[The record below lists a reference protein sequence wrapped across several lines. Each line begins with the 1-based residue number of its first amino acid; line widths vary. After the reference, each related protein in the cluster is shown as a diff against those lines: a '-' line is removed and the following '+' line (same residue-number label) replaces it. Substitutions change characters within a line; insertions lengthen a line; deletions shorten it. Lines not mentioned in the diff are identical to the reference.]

1 MTTIFEQFSDKEL
14 IDKILDEPAMFE
26 ILIRRNNAVLYKT
39 GRSYGYNHEDTQDLM
54 QETFVSAYLS
64 LGKFE
69 SRSSL
74 RTWLVRIML
83 NNCYQRRQKFSFKNE
98 ISDEIHENSIPMFE
112 NQQDINGKILNREL
126 GSVVEK
132 ALVLLPLD
140 YRMVFSMR
148 EMNGLSVAE
157 TADAL
162 NITDSNVKVRLNRA
176 KSMLRKEIEKWYTPE
191 EIFEF
196 NLIYCDTMVNRVM
209 AVIKQIKK

>member
-1 MTTIFEQFSDKEL
+1 MTTIFEQFSDKE
-14 IDKILDEPAMFE
+14 ILNRIRNEPAMFE
-26 ILIRRNNAVLYKT
+26 ILIRWNNAVLYKT

-54 QETFVSAYLS
+54 QETFVSVFLS
-64 LGKFE
+64 LDKFE
-69 SRSSL
+69 ERSSL

-83 NNCYQRRQKFSFKNE
+83 NKCYQRRQKFSFKNE

-112 NQQDINGKILNREL
+112 NPQDTNGKILNREL
-126 GSVVEK
+126 GTVVEK

-148 EMNGLSVAE
+148 EMNGFSVAE
-157 TADAL
+157 TAEAL
-162 NITDSNVKVRLNRA
+162 SITDSNVKVRLNRA

-209 AVIKQIKK
+209 AVIKQIQK

>member
-14 IDKILDEPAMFE
+14 IDKINDEPAMFE
-26 ILIRRNNAVLYKT
+26 ILIRRNNAALYKT

-54 QETFVSAYLS
+54 QETFVSAYIS

-69 SRSSL
+69 NRSSL

-83 NNCYQRRQKFSFKNE
+83 NNCFQRRQKFSYKNE

-112 NQQDINGKILNREL
+112 NQQDTNGKILNREL
-126 GSVVEK
+126 GTVVEK
-132 ALVLLPLD
+132 ALITLPLD
-140 YRMVFSMR
+140 YRMVFSLR

-157 TADAL
+157 TAESL
-162 NITDSNVKVRLNRA
+162 NISDSNVKVRLNRA
-176 KSMLRKEIEKWYTPE
+176 KAMLRQEIEKWYTAE

-196 NLIYCDTMVNRVM
+196 NLIYCDAMVNRVM
-209 AVIKQIKK
+209 TVIKQINK